1 MQFCHFGASVWKR
14 RTSWFLPRLTYKVY
28 VPTLPNYCLLL
39 PRSAAPESSEQ
50 MHTVSEAQTSVWLP
64 PARDKYKEERKIQKA
79 PHSPP
84 GSLCRKSLSGLPTS
98 SPHDSHIPAE
108 SDTAYS
114 LKQKLFQTAPVFL
127 QPDDP
132 DRFPEVLFGNFQ
144 ETPKHGRSGRF
155 SIPVYDSVTSIFPSP
170 SICIRNLH

>member
-64 PARDKYKEERKIQKA
+64 PVRDKYKEERKTQKSS
-79 PHSPP
+79 HSLP
-84 GSLCRKSLSGLPTS
+84 GFLFRKSLSES
-98 SPHDSHIPAE
+98 STLFPYGSHIPAE
-108 SDTAYS
+108 PGKVYS
-114 LKQKLFQTAPVFL
+114 LKRQWSQTAPA
-127 QPDDP
+127 
-132 DRFPEVLFGNFQ
+132 FPQ
-144 ETPKHGRSGRF
+144 IGRAH
-155 SIPVYDSVTSIFPSP
+155 V
-170 SICIRNLH
+170 

>member
-114 LKQKLFQTAPVFL
+114 LKQKLFQTAPVFI

-132 DRFPEVLFGNFQ
+132 DRFPEVLFH
-144 ETPKHGRSGRF
+144 TM
-155 SIPVYDSVTSIFPSP
+155 
-170 SICIRNLH
+170 

>member
-1 MQFCHFGASVWKR
+1 MDKDFFMQFCHFGASVWKR

-79 PHSPP
+79 PYSPP
-84 GSLCRKSLSGLPTS
+84 GSLCQKSLSGLPTS
-98 SPHDSHIPAE
+98 SPHDSHSCGIRYGVQLKAEVVSNRPSLPPA
-108 SDTAYS
+108 
-114 LKQKLFQTAPVFL
+114 
-127 QPDDP
+127 
-132 DRFPEVLFGNFQ
+132 
-144 ETPKHGRSGRF
+144 
-155 SIPVYDSVTSIFPSP
+155 
-170 SICIRNLH
+170 

>member
-64 PARDKYKEERKIQKA
+64 PARDKYKGRTENSKGTA
-79 PHSPP
+79 
-84 GSLCRKSLSGLPTS
+84 LST
-98 SPHDSHIPAE
+98 
-108 SDTAYS
+108 
-114 LKQKLFQTAPVFL
+114 
-127 QPDDP
+127 
-132 DRFPEVLFGNFQ
+132 R
-144 ETPKHGRSGRF
+144 
-155 SIPVYDSVTSIFPSP
+155 IPVSEESVRATHLVST
-170 SICIRNLH
+170 